1 MIYLINVERV
11 CNHCRLNVID
21 VKRWGNLKKK
31 LFKNVDKMCA

>member
-31 LFKNVDKMCA
+31 TF